1 MNESE
6 LRDFVRFQYNQLIE
20 KDKINQEILGELREM
35 RQDYKEL
42 LSKFDSLT
50 QRLEKADLEIRDLKE
65 QNGVLKNK
73 LYRNMAA
80 EGSLQSAIYNT
91 FIETC
96 KQAKI
101 SFQRFFC
108 KYLAE
113 LKKGRTDYE
122 NLLPMT
128 ICLKS

>member
-6 LRDFVRFQYNQLIE
+6 LRDFVRFQYNQIIE
-20 KDKINQEILGELREM
+20 KDKTNQEILEELREM

-73 LYRNMAA
+73 LYR
-80 EGSLQSAIYNT
+80 
-91 FIETC
+91 
-96 KQAKI
+96 
-101 SFQRFFC
+101 R
-108 KYLAE
+108 
-113 LKKGRTDYE
+113 
-122 NLLPMT
+122 
-128 ICLKS
+128 